1 LVSKKVTFLLS
12 LSLRALKILRCFL
25 LAFKTKNMI
34 KITNSLLIILLFTSS
49 LKAQNAE
56 PEKTMEIFGFIQ
68 MDSGYDFGRMNP
80 DWYDTMRPTQI
91 LDKEGNEYQSQG
103 AYFMSVRQT
112 SFGVKNYVA
121 TPLGQVKTNFEFDLF
136 GMGKEVGNTAFR
148 LKHAYVELGKFG
160 VGQTNSLFTDSDVYP
175 NIVEFMGPN
184 AMPFLR
190 NIQIRYTPIMNA
202 NHSLAVALE
211 RPGASSDQ
219 GQYGEDFVYASLLD
233 DVKPRFSVPDLTA
246 EYRYSDTWGYLEL
259 SGIIR
264 NIKWEDLNKDQY
276 DLTGSAVGWG
286 LSFSTRLKIGNSLV
300 FHGALTTGAG
310 IQNYMN
316 DADADIGI
324 KRQYGNTLTPIKG
337 VAIPMVG
344 VVTYFDINWSQK
356 FTSAVGYAVLKNNTT
371 ETQLSTAYEAG
382 QYASFNLLYSPVK
395 NCVLGPELQWGM
407 RQNNN
412 FAGDPQFNLPAA
424 KGNSGNDVK
433 LQFSFRYVFSNS
445 FYKNK

>member
-1 LVSKKVTFLLS
+1 
-12 LSLRALKILRCFL
+12 
-25 LAFKTKNMI
+25 MI
-34 KITNSLLIILLFTSS
+34 KITNSFLIILLFTTS
-49 LKAQNAE
+49 LTAQNEE

-112 SFGVKNYVA
+112 AFGVKNFVD
-121 TPLGQVKTNFEFDLF
+121 TPLGQVKTLFEFDLF

-148 LKHAYVELGKFG
+148 LKHAYVEFGKFG

-202 NHSLAVALE
+202 NHSLALALE
-211 RPGASSDQ
+211 RPGATADQ
-219 GQYGEDFVYASLLD
+219 GQYGADFVYAALLD
-233 DVKPRFSVPDLTA
+233 DVKSRFSVPDLTA
-246 EYRYSDTWGYLEL
+246 EYRYSDSWGYLEL

-264 NIKWEDLNKDQY
+264 SIKWEDLNTDQY

-286 LSFSTRLKIGNSLV
+286 LSLTTRLKVSNSV
-300 FHGALTTGAG
+300 IFHGALTTGAG

-324 KRQYGNTLTPIKG
+324 KRQYNNLEAPIKG

-356 FTSAVGYAVLKNNTT
+356 FSSAIGYSILKNYTT
-371 ETQLSTAYEAG
+371 EAQLSTAYEAG
-382 QYASFNLLYSPVK
+382 QYASVNLLYSPVK
-395 NCVLGPELQWGM
+395 NCIFGPELQWGM
-407 RQNNN
+407 RQNND
-412 FAGDPQFNLPAA
+412 FAGDPQFNLLAA

-433 LQFSFRYVFSNS
+433 LQFSFRYVFNTA

>member
-1 LVSKKVTFLLS
+1 
-12 LSLRALKILRCFL
+12 
-25 LAFKTKNMI
+25 MI
-34 KITNSLLIILLFTSS
+34 KTTNSLLIIFLFS
-49 LKAQNAE
+49 LSLTAQNTE

-91 LDKEGNEYQSQG
+91 LDSEGNEYESQG
-103 AYFMSVRQT
+103 VYYMSVRQT
-112 SFGVKNYVA
+112 SFGVKNYVE
-121 TPLGQVKTNFEFDLF
+121 TPIGKVKTLFEFDLF

-184 AMPFLR
+184 AMPFIR
-190 NIQIRYTPIMNA
+190 NIQVRYTPIMNA
-202 NHSLAVALE
+202 NNSLSVSLE
-211 RPGASSDQ
+211 RPGATSDQ
-219 GQYGEDFVYASLLD
+219 GQYGDDFVYGSLLD
-233 DVKPRFSVPDLTA
+233 DVKPRFSVPDLSA
-246 EYRYSDTWGYLEL
+246 EYRYSDSWGYLEL

-264 NIKWEDLNKDQY
+264 SIKWEDLNNDQY
-276 DLTGSAVGWG
+276 DLSGSAVGWG
-286 LSFSTRLKIGNSLV
+286 LSLTTRLKVGNSVV

-324 KRQYGNTLTPIKG
+324 KRQYGNTQTPIKG

-356 FTSAVGYAVLKNNTT
+356 LTSAVGYSVLKNNTT
-371 ETQLSTAYEAG
+371 EAQLSTAYEAG
-382 QYASFNLLYSPVK
+382 QYASINLLYSPVK

-407 RQNNN
+407 RQNND
-412 FAGDPQFNLPAA
+412 FGGDPQFNLPAA

-433 LQFSFRYVFSNS
+433 LQFSFRYVFNS
-445 FYKNK
+445 AFYKKQ

>member
-1 LVSKKVTFLLS
+1 
-12 LSLRALKILRCFL
+12 
-25 LAFKTKNMI
+25 MI
-34 KITNSLLIILLFTSS
+34 KTTNSFLIILLFTCS
-49 LKAQNAE
+49 LTAQNAE

-112 SFGVKNYVA
+112 SFGVKNYLD
-121 TPLGQVKTNFEFDLF
+121 TPLGQVKTLFEFDLF

-190 NIQIRYTPIMNA
+190 NIQIRYSPIMTA
-202 NHSLAVALE
+202 NHSFAVALE
-211 RPGASSDQ
+211 RPGGTADQ
-219 GQYGEDFVYASLLD
+219 GQYGEDFVYTSLLD
-233 DVKPRFSVPDLTA
+233 DVKARFSVPDLTA
-246 EYRYSDTWGYLEL
+246 EYRYSDSWGYLEL

-264 NIKWEDLNKDQY
+264 SIKWEDLNTDQY

-286 LSFSTRLKIGNSLV
+286 LSLTTRLKVSNSV
-300 FHGALTTGAG
+300 IFHGALTTGAG

-324 KRQYGNTLTPIKG
+324 KRQYNNLEAPIKG

-344 VVTYFDINWSQK
+344 VVTYFDINWSQR
-356 FTSAVGYAVLKNNTT
+356 FTSAIGYAVLKNNTT
-371 ETQLSTAYEAG
+371 EAQLSTAYEAG
-382 QYASFNLLYSPVK
+382 QYASVNFLYSPVK
-395 NCVLGPELQWGM
+395 NCILGPELQWGM
-407 RQNNN
+407 RQNND
-412 FAGDPQFNLPAA
+412 FGGDPQFNLLAA

-433 LQFSFRYVFSNS
+433 LQFSFRYVFNTA

>member
-1 LVSKKVTFLLS
+1 
-12 LSLRALKILRCFL
+12 
-25 LAFKTKNMI
+25 MI
-34 KITNSLLIILLFTSS
+34 KTTNSLLIILLFTYS
-49 LKAQNAE
+49 LTAQNAE
-56 PEKTMEIFGFIQ
+56 PEKNMEIFGFVQ

-91 LDKEGNEYQSQG
+91 LDKEGNEYQTQG
-103 AYFMSVRQT
+103 TYFMSVRQT
-112 SFGVKNYVA
+112 SFGIKNYVD
-121 TPLGQVKTNFEFDLF
+121 TPIGQVKTHFEFDLF

-211 RPGASSDQ
+211 RPGATADQ
-219 GQYGEDFVYASLLD
+219 GQYGQDFVYASILEN
-233 DVKPRFSVPDLTA
+233 VKPRFSVPDLTA

-264 NIKWEDLNKDQY
+264 SIKWEDLNTDQY
-276 DLTGSAVGWG
+276 NLSGSAVGWG
-286 LSFSTRLKIGNSLV
+286 LSFSTRLKVGNSVV
-300 FHGALTTGAG
+300 FHGAVTTGAG

-316 DADADIGI
+316 DADADVGI
-324 KRQYGNTLTPIKG
+324 KRQYGNLDTPIKG
-337 VAIPMVG
+337 IAIPMLG

-356 FTSAVGYAVLKNNTT
+356 FSSAIGYSVLKNTTT
-371 ETQLSTAYEAG
+371 EAQLSTAYEAG
-382 QYASFNLLYSPVK
+382 QYASANLLYSPVK
-395 NCVLGPELQWGM
+395 NCILGPELQWGM
-407 RQNNN
+407 RQNND

-433 LQFSFRYVFSNS
+433 LQFSFRYIFNTT
-445 FYKNK
+445 FYKNKG